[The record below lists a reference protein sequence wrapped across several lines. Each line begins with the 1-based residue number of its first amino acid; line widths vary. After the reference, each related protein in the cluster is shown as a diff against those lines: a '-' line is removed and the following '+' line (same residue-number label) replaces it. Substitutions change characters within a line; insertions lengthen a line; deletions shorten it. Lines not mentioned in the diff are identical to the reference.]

1 MPGNFHLNSDIDL
14 LYMQRNL
21 GGSGLQQI
29 QRVFESQIFS
39 ITQYLQRNRNTNI
52 AYIYDEEKDNLI
64 ETLRKPST
72 NLWNRHQSKTVS
84 KHIQKQ

>member
-72 NLWNRHQSKTVS
+72 NL
-84 KHIQKQ
+84 

>member
-21 GGSGLQQI
+21 GGRGLQQI
-29 QRVFESQIFS
+29 QGVFESQIFS

-72 NLWNRHQSKTVS
+72 NL
-84 KHIQKQ
+84 